1 MRKPDQHRRFVRRR
15 GVTLIE
21 LMFAIGIML
30 VGLLGV
36 AALIP
41 LAGYEIGRGLTADR
55 MSVTGRN
62 AVQEFDIRNM
72 RRADMY
78 VNPDGTPFNP
88 KFQSMHLF
96 PASQRTLAFC
106 IDPGYLHFH
115 ATNDLV
121 NPPPANRTPL
131 LFPSWGPLTSSPRKE
146 ARMHRIPLRNQP
158 GGAIMNRLLAER
170 LFVARDDLA
179 VDRPADSTLPPAQV
193 YGAGTTR
200 RQYNGSF
207 SWFATLVPELHQP
220 KGQFDQ
226 YLLSIV
232 VLEGRDLLYDT
243 GLATTSRPRPISE
256 RVIEIDL
263 LGGGF
268 GGGQATL
275 RTGGVSPVPI
285 DVRSGDWIMLS
296 AKAIVSPPID
306 VAITRINNNDP
317 LNLVTRDYF
326 RWYQVLNSELDPRQL
341 NNGDWIRRISLEGP
355 DWNRREWQDTTLPAA
370 LRMPTR
376 AVVVRDAVGVF
387 EKTIRLENTSLWD
400 SAR

>member
-72 RRADMY
+72 RRVDMY
-78 VNPDGTPFNP
+78 VNPDGTRFNP
-88 KFQSMHLF
+88 KLQSMHLF
-96 PASQRTLAFC
+96 PAPQRTLAFC

-115 ATNDLV
+115 AGST
-121 NPPPANRTPL
+121 PPANRTPL
-131 LFPSWGPLTSSPRKE
+131 LFPSWGPLTNSPLKE
-146 ARMHRIPLRNQP
+146 ARMHRIALRNQP
-158 GGAIMNRLLAER
+158 GGAIMHRLLAER

-220 KGQFDQ
+220 QGKFFDQ

-232 VLEGRDLLYDT
+232 VLESRDLLYDT
-243 GLATTSRPRPISE
+243 GLATTSRPLPISE

-263 LGGGF
+263 LGGGI
-268 GGGQATL
+268 GGGEARL
-275 RTGGVSPVPI
+275 RTNGVSPVPI

-306 VAITRINNNDP
+306 VAIARINNNDP
-317 LNLVTRDYF
+317 PNLDTRDFF
-326 RWYQVLNSELDPRQL
+326 RWYQVLNSELDPRRL
-341 NNGDWIRRISLEGP
+341 DNGDWIRRISLEGP
-355 DWNRREWQDTTLPAA
+355 DWNRREWQDTTLPVA